1 MSAMGPYA
9 GKESQTERWTTER
22 VFFDGPDFPVVL
34 PLVVEPEG
42 ADESPYKSTDNQPS
56 FQEGYI
62 KIGAYRRRRHQPASD
77 SAYPRLQGRL
87 HHSSHH
93 PHRPPLPQL

>member
-1 MSAMGPYA
+1 MSAMGPYV

-22 VFFDGPDFPVVL
+22 VFDGPDFPVVL

-42 ADESPYKSTDNQPS
+42 VDESLYKSTDNQPL

-62 KIGAYRRRRHQPASD
+62 KIGVYCCHHHQPASN
-77 SAYPRLQGRL
+77 SAYPRLQGQL
-87 HHSSHH
+87 HHSLHH

>member
-1 MSAMGPYA
+1 MSAMGPYVC
-9 GKESQTERWTTER
+9 KESQTDRWMTER
-22 VFFDGPDFPVVL
+22 VFFNGPDFPVVL

-62 KIGAYRRRRHQPASD
+62 KIGAYHRRRHQPASD
-77 SAYPRLQGRL
+77 SAYP
-87 HHSSHH
+87 
-93 PHRPPLPQL
+93 

>member
-1 MSAMGPYA
+1 MENVMLAMGPYV
-9 GKESQTERWTTER
+9 GKESQTERWVTEH

-42 ADESPYKSTDNQPS
+42 ADKSPYKSTDNQPS

-62 KIGAYRRRRHQPASD
+62 EIGAYHCRHHQPASD
-77 SAYPRLQGRL
+77 SAYP
-87 HHSSHH
+87 
-93 PHRPPLPQL
+93 